1 MAGKTTSKFVYEIQA
16 SYGGQSAL
24 QKLQQDLNAIGKIDA
39 YKKAISDWQE
49 LNRQFVDA
57 KAKLREVQ
65 AEMRGGG
72 GDAGTRSRYAN
83 LANDVKLLSRAL
95 DGQRQKMQ
103 SAGRDLQS
111 VGIAAKDAAS
121 KYKEL
126 QRVVQQQ
133 GRGIAARNTLGIRS
147 DADIKQE
154 IEKLRRAYRDLQR
167 SGTASLSELHR
178 AHQSMRSRIQQLTSD
193 TNGWTNAT
201 GRLRDGFAK
210 VVIGIG
216 ALRFGRAALDSLTQY
231 DDAMRRV
238 NAISGATREEF
249 SALDATAQR
258 LAASTRFSAVEIAR
272 AMQQL
277 AAAGQSA
284 GQIQSSI
291 QAVMDV
297 AAIAQM
303 DVGEAADQVT
313 NIMTQFGIEASK
325 SASVADALV
334 AGFTGSATSMDQL
347 ANAMT
352 YAGPVAHA
360 LGYELE
366 DTTAVLMALANAG
379 YKSERAGTSL
389 RGGLT
394 RLIRPMRMG
403 REVIKKYG
411 LEFFD
416 AEGKMRDF
424 ADVLD
429 DIARAGL
436 HPAEMI
442 KLFGQEAGP
451 GMIALLGQGGDAI
464 RKYRAEIDAAGGKA
478 RELAEEMENGIGGA
492 QRRLQ
497 AATDSMLRSF
507 AAASEPV
514 LRPMIEALA
523 EFAGKIANISP
534 ETKQA
539 ALAITTMLAILTAL
553 GGALKMLQMA
563 QFVFTLGGLS
573 SACSAAAG
581 GAATFGASVAAAG
594 LVLKTTFV
602 GVVLAATLAVAK
614 LAHTIYEW
622 RQAEAEA
629 QASIERGKQLRED
642 LAKRYEEISK
652 QTGLTIKNHQ
662 QLARA
667 LDEGKIHFDEA
678 TKTYKKGAG
687 ERQQASKQTA
697 EVAKQAIKV
706 EGDALKELVEQYKQT
721 VSEIIRIQEE
731 IAGRHRSLAAELRD
745 MGRSGMSERDA
756 WADQKREAEE
766 YMAAARRV
774 AEEAKKAMAA
784 GDTLSAGQRWKEAT
798 QYADDAKNAYKALN
812 KEVKDGDQVIKSK
825 GDALKEAMAGVRE
838 AGELGIEILQQQQ
851 EEARKTLQEL
861 EKESGGA
868 GLIAHLEQAQQKW
881 LESWGRMG
889 DVARETVHKV
899 GEEIEAELDPE
910 EIADEWGETFSRFE
924 RDGEEAA
931 EEVGRA
937 LDEATK
943 PRTVKIYTETI
954 QRRRWGGL
962 VLRYADAVEQHLKRG
977 GKLPGYGGGDKV
989 SAMLEPG
996 EFVVRKE
1003 SVRHFGADFFETLNN
1018 LKLPDLSSLLP
1029 ALPKPSLAAAGP
1041 ASPTRTVNINLNVG
1055 GETYQMQTD
1064 ERTAARLERWY
1075 ALRSS
1080 NRLTRADFRG

>member
-16 SYGGQSAL
+16 SYSGQSSL

-39 YKKAISDWQE
+39 YKKAIKDWQE

-111 VGIAAKDAAS
+111 VGIAAKDAAAR
-121 KYKEL
+121 YKEL

-133 GRGIAARNTLGIRS
+133 GRGIASRNALGIRS

-154 IEKLRRAYRDLQR
+154 IEKLRRAYKDLQK

-201 GRLRDGFAK
+201 GRLREGFAK

-216 ALRFGRAALDSLTQY
+216 ALRLGRAALDSLTQY

-238 NAISGATREEF
+238 NAIAGATREEF
-249 SALDATAQR
+249 AALDATAQR
-258 LAASTRFSAVEIAR
+258 LAASTRFSAVEISR

-277 AAAGQSA
+277 AAAGQTA

-303 DVGEAADQVT
+303 DVGEAADQLT
-313 NIMTQFGIEASK
+313 NIMTQFGLEASK
-325 SASVADALV
+325 SAAVADALV

-416 AEGKMRDF
+416 AEGRMRDF
-424 ADVLD
+424 ADILD
-429 DIARAGL
+429 DIAKAGL

-464 RKYRAEIDAAGGKA
+464 RKYRAEIEAAGGKA
-478 RELAEEMENGIGGA
+478 RELAEKMENGIGGA
-492 QRRLQ
+492 RRRLE

-507 AAASEPV
+507 AAAGEPV

-539 ALAITTMLAILTAL
+539 ALAITTIVAAMTAL
-553 GGALKMLQMA
+553 GGALKALSLA
-563 QFVFTLGGLS
+563 RFVFTLGGLS
-573 SACSAAAG
+573 SALSTAAF
-581 GAATFGASVAAAG
+581 GATTFGASLAASGALIWAG
-594 LVLKTTFV
+594 FA
-602 GVVLAATLAVAK
+602 VVLAAAIPKIWEAVQAFR
-614 LAHTIYEW
+614 EM
-622 RQAEAEA
+622 RQAAAEA
-629 QASIERGKQLRED
+629 HASEERGKKLQED

-652 QTGLTIKNHQ
+652 QTGLTIKTHH
-662 QLARA
+662 QLAKA
-667 LDEGKIHFDEA
+667 LDEGKIHFDQA
-678 TKTYKKGAG
+678 TKEYKLGAG
-687 ERQQASKQTA
+687 ERQQAAKKTA
-697 EVAKQAIKV
+697 ETAKEAIKV
-706 EGDALKELVEQYKQT
+706 EGEALKELVEQYKQT
-721 VSEIIRIQEE
+721 VSEIIRLQEE

-745 MGRSGMSERDA
+745 MGRSGMSEKDA

-766 YMAAARRV
+766 YMAAARQ
-774 AEEAKKAMAA
+774 AADEAKKAMAA
-784 GDTLSAGQRWKEAT
+784 GDTLSAGQRWKEAV
-798 QYADDAKNAYKALN
+798 QHADDAKNAYKALN

-838 AGELGIEILQQQQ
+838 AGELGIEILKQQQD
-851 EEARKTLQEL
+851 EARKTLEAL

-868 GLIAHLEQAQQKW
+868 GLIAYLEQAQQKW
-881 LESWGRMG
+881 MAAWGKMG
-889 DVARETVHKV
+889 NVAIGSVRKV
-899 GEEIEAELDPE
+899 GEEIDAELDPE
-910 EIADEWGETFSRFE
+910 ENAEEWRETFSRFE

-996 EFVVRKE
+996 EFIVRKE
-1003 SVRHFGADFFETLNN
+1003 SVRHFGADFFESLNS
-1018 LKLPDLSSLLP
+1018 LKLPDLSRLLP
-1029 ALPKPSLAAAGP
+1029 ALPKPVLAAAGQGSAAAAADRMILELHLP
-1041 ASPTRTVNINLNVG
+1041 GGDTVTASVSGN
-1055 GETYQMQTD
+1055 D
-1064 ERTAARLERWY
+1064 AERLRRWNRRVSHLEAQR
-1075 ALRSS
+1075 
-1080 NRLTRADFRG
+1080 